1 MLSPMTLSLSHLVVM
16 GFSISLSGGGGFV
29 TDLGVGFD
37 EIDMGVDNGGDWR
50 GGDRWVAR
58 SVDRVL
64 IFYEFWVLILL

>member
-37 EIDMGVDNGGDWR
+37 EIDMGVDNDGDQ
-50 GGDRWVAR
+50 WVAKIGGWR
-58 SVDRVL
+58 DQW
-64 IFYEFWVLILL
+64 IKF